1 MKKVIKEDYGMDVDK
16 IIKTNSNYIFTYNKE
31 KYLFY
36 KCFNNFNMEEIIKIT
51 SYLYSK
57 NIPMHIFIK
66 NKNNDFITSKDNSTY
81 ILMKVI
87 CKEKVT
93 YDDIINFNF
102 IYSNGKCKWKELW
115 SYKNDFYMKQFSEY
129 QNKYKELKYGFNY
142 YLSLSEIGISLLNTI
157 DTDMPLYITHKRF
170 NLNGIDFYN
179 PFNIT
184 IDLVSREIS
193 EYIKYIFY
201 NDKNYKYKITD
212 YLGNILKDLTN
223 NEKIYLF
230 IRMFYNTIFFDKYE
244 SIIENNLSDNEIIEI
259 TKKTKEYQN
268 LLLFMYYQISFYV
281 KLKEISFLTIQH

>member
-1 MKKVIKEDYGMDVDK
+1 M
-16 IIKTNSNYIFTYNKE
+16 
-31 KYLFY
+31 
-36 KCFNNFNMEEIIKIT
+36 
-51 SYLYSK
+51 
-57 NIPMHIFIK
+57 
-66 NKNNDFITSKDNSTY
+66 
-81 ILMKVI
+81 
-87 CKEKVT
+87 
-93 YDDIINFNF
+93 
-102 IYSNGKCKWKELW
+102 
-115 SYKNDFYMKQFSEY
+115 
-129 QNKYKELKYGFNY
+129 
-142 YLSLSEIGISLLNTI
+142 SLSEIGISLLNTI

-212 YLGNILKDLTN
+212 YLGNILKSLTN

>member
-1 MKKVIKEDYGMDVDK
+1 MKKVIKEYYGMDVDK

-66 NKNNDFITSKDNSTY
+66 NKNHDFITSKDNSTY

-115 SYKNDFYMKQFSEY
+115 SYKNDFYMKRLGFAQTKNDE
-129 QNKYKELKYGFNY
+129 KKLKILIHKWDN
-142 YLSLSEIGISLLNTI
+142 LLNKNTV
-157 DTDMPLYITHKRF
+157 TD
-170 NLNGIDFYN
+170 D
-179 PFNIT
+179 
-184 IDLVSREIS
+184 
-193 EYIKYIFY
+193 
-201 NDKNYKYKITD
+201 
-212 YLGNILKDLTN
+212 KDLIKLLNQGESTN
-223 NEKIYLF
+223 DSKNE
-230 IRMFYNTIFFDKYE
+230 
-244 SIIENNLSDNEIIEI
+244 
-259 TKKTKEYQN
+259 
-268 LLLFMYYQISFYV
+268 
-281 KLKEISFLTIQH
+281 